1 MIVTNTA
8 HVVIASFVKKGIT
21 LNKGFLS
28 FDVAVNHKPAKT
40 IVLPL
45 LEMILIKSTRLEYM
59 RKDYRIMLCDM
70 SPIILKQGRPVEQR
84 QIEEF
89 YYVFWS
95 PFVALMNNFVI
106 YSPRVNYS
114 VKTKIFYQTFDI

>member
-1 MIVTNTA
+1 M
-8 HVVIASFVKKGIT
+8 
-21 LNKGFLS
+21 
-28 FDVAVNHKPAKT
+28 AVNHKPAKT

-70 SPIILKQGRPVEQR
+70 SPIILKQGRPVEQHE
-84 QIEEF
+84 IEEF

-106 YSPRVNYS
+106 YSPE
-114 VKTKIFYQTFDI
+114 